1 MENQSRF
8 TYLSFV
14 KISLLISVFSLGLYI
29 YFDFKK
35 DNEFPYLIKDDSLND
50 KVISIEKNRGIARVT
65 LSGGKKF
72 TLGWALN
79 HNYNVNSLVELINED
94 DHIRKSKYSD
104 TIILK
109 HRERDY
115 LFVLNKTIED

>member
-1 MENQSRF
+1 MK
-8 TYLSFV
+8 FV
-14 KISLLISVFSLGLYI
+14 KLSLLISVFALGVFI
-29 YFDFKK
+29 YLDLRKNK
-35 DNEFPYLIKDDSLND
+35 EFPYLIKDDSLID

-79 HNYNVNSLVELINED
+79 YNYDVNSLVEFINEN